1 MAKNFLD
8 KAKELFGGDQKL
20 HFEPKDNISR
30 DCPSDYRQTITSV
43 AKDIRSF
50 LGTYLDEPN
59 NGLTSEELSV
69 YVKISG
75 DNKTLYSL
83 TVLRKRQNMSTDNT
97 VYKNSIFQTLGRGKN
112 SFSFKISVAIYIKN
126 RNKRGID
133 RAADLYRKLENFLE
147 VKHKW

>member
-20 HFEPKDNISR
+20 HFEPKDNISK

-75 DNKTLYSL
+75 NNRTLYSL
-83 TVLRKRQNMSTDNT
+83 TILRKRQNMSTDNT
-97 VYKNSIFQTLGRGKN
+97 VYKNSNAQTLGRGKN
-112 SFSFKISVAIYIKN
+112 SFSFKISVAIFIKN

-133 RAADLYRKLENFLE
+133 RAADLYRKLENYLE
-147 VKHKW
+147 AKHRW

>member
-59 NGLTSEELSV
+59 NGLTGEELSV

-75 DNKTLYSL
+75 NNRTLYSL

-97 VYKNSIFQTLGRGKN
+97 VYKNSNTQTLGRGKN
-112 SFSFKISVAIYIKN
+112 SFSFKISAAIYIKN

-133 RAADLYRKLENFLE
+133 RAADLYRKLEKFLE

>member
-97 VYKNSIFQTLGRGKN
+97 VYKNSILQTLGRGKN
-112 SFSFKISVAIYIKN
+112 SFSFKISVAIFIKN
-126 RNKRGID
+126 RNKRGVD

>member
-59 NGLTSEELSV
+59 NGLTGEELSV

-97 VYKNSIFQTLGRGKN
+97 VYKNSYVQTLGRGKN
-112 SFSFKISVAIYIKN
+112 SFSFKISVAIFIKN

-133 RAADLYRKLENFLE
+133 RSADLYRKLEKFLE

>member
-59 NGLTSEELSV
+59 NGLTGEELSV

-75 DNKTLYSL
+75 NNRTLYSL
-83 TVLRKRQNMSTDNT
+83 TILRKRQNMSTDNT
-97 VYKNSIFQTLGRGKN
+97 VYKNSIAQTLGRGKN

-133 RAADLYRKLENFLE
+133 RAAELYRKLENYLE